1 MSLGMAWLLTRGAG
15 GAHACTEGRRTPI
28 HTCIPRVLAPG
39 VSFSCGESLLLIFI
53 KKVVS
58 KDVSLILQLRTG
70 PLALGIV
77 AGAGIPVSWS
87 HAVGR
92 AAGFR

>member
-1 MSLGMAWLLTRGAG
+1 MFLGMACLLTRGGVPVRAQRG
-15 GAHACTEGRRTPI
+15 GE
-28 HTCIPRVLAPG
+28 CIPRVLAPR

-53 KKVVS
+53 KIVVS
-58 KDVSLILQLRTG
+58 KDVGLILQLRRG
-70 PLALGIV
+70 PSAHGVV

-92 AAGFR
+92 DAAFR